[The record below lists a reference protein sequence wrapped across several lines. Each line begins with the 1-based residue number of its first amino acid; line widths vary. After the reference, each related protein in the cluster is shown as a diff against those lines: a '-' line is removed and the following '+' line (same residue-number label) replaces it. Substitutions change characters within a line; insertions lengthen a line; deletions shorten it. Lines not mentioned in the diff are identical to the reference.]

1 MKRIGWLFVAMLA
14 LPASPAVAGR
24 DVLRQQSSKV
34 VETAGLRG
42 VRAENRHG
50 DVFAT
55 ASTDGRIHVTAI
67 KVLRSGS
74 RAESEKMSRD
84 IRVEIVTES
93 GELVVR
99 VRYPAQR
106 SIRIGFWDLFKDFE
120 VPSAEVQIDLALPR
134 GIALAVRSTSGDIR
148 TESLEAAQ
156 QLDAASGDIRVFE
169 PRGTVRIATTSGD
182 VEARGLGR
190 AWVRTV
196 SGDAEL
202 SELRGSLDAH
212 TTSGDLTIREAAD
225 SLLLG
230 TVTGDMTVTG
240 AARGLSASTTSGE
253 IEVRRARGSVE
264 ISASS
269 GGVDVQMAA
278 LSGVSI
284 TTGSG
289 DIDLTLDRG
298 IGARLELQTS
308 NGSLQMDSPIQVV
321 SLSRRRVEG
330 QLRQGSTPVVLRSA
344 SGDIHVRTGE
354 QGP

>member
-1 MKRIGWLFVAMLA
+1 MKRFGWLIVAMLA
-14 LPASPAVAGR
+14 LPAAEARAGR

-34 VETAGLRG
+34 VETTGLRG

-55 ASTDGRIHVTAI
+55 ASTDGRIHVTAL
-67 KVLRSGS
+67 KVVRSGS

-106 SIRIGFWDLFKDFE
+106 SIRIGFWDLFNDFE
-120 VPSAEVQIDLALPR
+120 VPSADVQIDLAVPA
-134 GIALAVRSTSGDIR
+134 GIALAVRSTSGDIK
-148 TESLEAAQ
+148 TEGLAAAQ
-156 QLDAASGDIRVFE
+156 KLDATSGDIQVFGATGPVRVS
-169 PRGTVRIATTSGD
+169 TTSGD
-182 VEARGLGR
+182 VEARDIGR

-196 SGDAEL
+196 SGDAEFGR
-202 SELRGSLDAH
+202 LRGPLDAH
-212 TTSGDLTIREAAD
+212 TTSGDLTIRDAAD

-230 TVTGDMTVTG
+230 TVTGDMVVTG
-240 AARGLSASTTSGE
+240 VARGLKATTTSGE
-253 IEVRRARGSVE
+253 IQVRQARGTVQIGASSGSVE
-264 ISASS
+264 VA
-269 GGVDVQMAA
+269 MAA
-278 LSGVSI
+278 LSGVAI

-308 NGSLQMDSPIQVV
+308 NGSLQMDTPIQVV

-330 QLRQGSTPVVLRSA
+330 QLRQGTSPVVLRSA

-354 QGP
+354 QGS